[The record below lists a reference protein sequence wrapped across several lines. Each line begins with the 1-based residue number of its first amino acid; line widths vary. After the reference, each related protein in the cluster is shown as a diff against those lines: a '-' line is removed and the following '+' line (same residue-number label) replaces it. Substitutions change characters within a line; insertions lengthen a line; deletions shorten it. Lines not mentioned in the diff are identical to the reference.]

1 LSKRHSGD
9 DIACSV
15 GKAEFPQTNLLVEL
29 AAFDEKS
36 KGKGCVR
43 NTFLCSYV
51 WFEKNSNV
59 YNFRVFAS
67 VCFNSKTNI
76 ICEKKG

>member
-1 LSKRHSGD
+1 MS
-9 DIACSV
+9 
-15 GKAEFPQTNLLVEL
+15 
-29 AAFDEKS
+29 DEMS

-67 VCFNSKTNI
+67 VCLNSKTNI